1 MRAGD
6 WDTARAGVALSETAE
21 AARTRPSEPSEDVGR
36 NLLPRTS
43 AWRVRFKPI
52 AREASPYVLPQ
63 PLRTTH
69 EGTGASRAHATT
81 RASITPPNA
90 ARDARDLVSPGV
102 VSRLGTSRVFLG
114 SFSRLLAGG
123 RIRGLLDES
132 IGRGSTLC
140 AVGVRKMPRNWVPRP
155 QAFAALQSRTRG
167 SRDRAPAFPRGET
180 DPRAIGAFRSGLA
193 PASARGGP
201 ASVISARRI
210 ADFFEIS
217 EGRGS
222 ASEAA
227 RGARRAR

>member
-6 WDTARAGVALSETAE
+6 WDTARAEVALSETAE

-52 AREASPYVLPQ
+52 AREASPHVLPQ

-90 ARDARDLVSPGV
+90 SRDARDLVCPGV
-102 VSRLGTSRVFLG
+102 VCRAPRHVAFLG

-123 RIRGLLDES
+123 RIRGECLTS
-132 IGRGSTLC
+132 QSTRLEPSC
-140 AVGVRKMPRNWVPRP
+140 AVGGAKRP
-155 QAFAALQSRTRG
+155 EIG
-167 SRDRAPAFPRGET
+167 SRGPKPSPLSSLAREGLEIALRRSRAVRPTLERTARFCPVSRPPPPAVDPPR
-180 DPRAIGAFRSGLA
+180 
-193 PASARGGP
+193 
-201 ASVISARRI
+201 
-210 ADFFEIS
+210 
-217 EGRGS
+217 
-222 ASEAA
+222 
-227 RGARRAR
+227 

>member
-90 ARDARDLVSPGV
+90 ARDARDLVSQP
-102 VSRLGTSRVFLG
+102 SCRARVFLG

-132 IGRGSTLC
+132 ID
-140 AVGVRKMPRNWVPRP
+140 AAPNPRVLSASAKCPEI
-155 QAFAALQSRTRG
+155 G
-167 SRDRAPAFPRGET
+167 SRGPKPSPLSSLAREGLEIALRRSRAVRPTLER
-180 DPRAIGAFRSGLA
+180 
-193 PASARGGP
+193 SARFGP
-201 ASVISARRI
+201 VSRPPPPA
-210 ADFFEIS
+210 ADPP
-217 EGRGS
+217 R
-222 ASEAA
+222 
-227 RGARRAR
+227 

>member
-52 AREASPYVLPQ
+52 AREASPHVLPQ

-90 ARDARDLVSPGV
+90 SRDARDLVCPGV
-102 VSRLGTSRVFLG
+102 VCRAPRHVAFLG

-132 IGRGSTLC
+132 IDAARTLVC
-140 AVGVRKMPRNWVPRP
+140 CRRSKAPRNWVPRP

-180 DPRAIGAFRSGLA
+180 DPRAIGAFLSGLA
-193 PASARGGP
+193 PASARGRP

>member
-132 IGRGSTLC
+132 ID
-140 AVGVRKMPRNWVPRP
+140 AAPNPRVLSASAKCPEI
-155 QAFAALQSRTRG
+155 G
-167 SRDRAPAFPRGET
+167 SRGPKPSPLSSLAREGLEIALRRSRAVRPTLER
-180 DPRAIGAFRSGLA
+180 
-193 PASARGGP
+193 SARFGP
-201 ASVISARRI
+201 VSRPPPPA
-210 ADFFEIS
+210 ADPP
-217 EGRGS
+217 R
-222 ASEAA
+222 
-227 RGARRAR
+227 

>member
-132 IGRGSTLC
+132 IDAARTLVC
-140 AVGVRKMPRNWVPRP
+140 WRSKMPRNWVPRP

-167 SRDRAPAFPRGET
+167 SRDRAPAFPCGEA